1 MTSYKNIKI
10 ISLMRKSIITA
21 ILTLCS
27 LPFMAQDYNT
37 DVSYEIKGKCPDNVT
52 TVNILDLKDF
62 KKVINST
69 EAKNG
74 KFEIKGV
81 NKKDAFLG
89 ISCNGQSDYT
99 TFIND
104 GTPITADLTN
114 MKIKGSELNEKLNK
128 YTRELHDIT
137 KKLKIFPNTWICIKK
152 RRLKEK
158 LMRS

>member
-1 MTSYKNIKI
+1 
-10 ISLMRKSIITA
+10 MRKYIITA
-21 ILTLCS
+21 ILILCC

-52 TVNILDLKDF
+52 TVNILDLNDF

-114 MKIKGSELNEKLNK
+114 MKIKGSKLNEKLNK
-128 YTRELHDIT
+128 YTRELHNIT
-137 KKLKIFPNTWICIKK
+137 KKAEDISKYMDMYDEEKAKGKTDEELKP
-152 RRLKEK
+152 LS
-158 LMRS
+158 LYL